1 MLALY
6 TQGFISLVERNR
18 PIKNIPSLNKV
29 TGDMFGSLKALP
41 ADPILGLL
49 AKYRED
55 SNPHKIDL
63 GVGVYKNE
71 AGHTAIL
78 DCVKAAEKYRNDHE
92 DTKVYIGPTGS
103 PVFNEEM
110 SKLIFGHHKVLLEN
124 RARTVSTPGG
134 TGALRVAAEFIKS
147 CKAGATIWVSN
158 PTWAN
163 HTGLFEAAGLT
174 VKTYPYYDHENKTL
188 DFDGMLAAL
197 KEVSSD
203 DAVLLHACCHNPSGM
218 DLNNE
223 QWQQVVEVAKDIGF
237 LPLIDMAY
245 QGFGVGL
252 DEDAYGLRLMAEHAK
267 EMIVCSSCSKNF
279 GLYRERIGA
288 CTIIGE
294 TSAAV
299 DVAQSVLLYVIRV
312 IYSMPPAHG
321 AALVETI
328 LSSDELRTQWHVEL
342 KEMRDRING
351 NRQLLV
357 DKLVENGV
365 TRDFSF
371 ITRQMGMF
379 SFLGITPE
387 QVQQLQDEY
396 SIYMVGSSR
405 MSIAGIANSNVDYLA
420 KSIAKVL

>member
-1 MLALY
+1 
-6 TQGFISLVERNR
+6 
-18 PIKNIPSLNKV
+18 
-29 TGDMFGSLKALP
+29 MFGNLQAQP

-49 AKYRED
+49 AKYKED
-55 SNPHKIDL
+55 TSVQKIDL

-78 DCVKAAEKYRNDHE
+78 DCVKKAEKFRLDKE
-92 DTKVYIGPTGS
+92 DTKVYLGPTGS
-103 PVFNEEM
+103 ELFNKKATE
-110 SKLIFGHHKVLLEN
+110 LIFTAEHQVLTNN
-124 RARTVSTPGG
+124 RVRTVSTPGG
-134 TGALRVAAEFIKS
+134 TGALRVAAEFITS
-147 CKAGATIWVSN
+147 CKANTTIWVSD

-163 HTGLFEAAGLT
+163 HTGLFKAAGLT
-174 VKTYPYYDHENKTL
+174 VKTYPYYDYENKSL
-188 DFDGMLAAL
+188 DFDGMLNAL
-197 KEVSSD
+197 KEVASD
-203 DAVLLHACCHNPSGM
+203 DIVLFHACCHNPSGM

-223 QWQQVVEVAKDIGF
+223 QWQQVCDVAKTVGF
-237 LPLIDMAY
+237 TPLIDMAY
-245 QGFGVGL
+245 QGFGQGL
-252 DEDAYGLRLMAEHAK
+252 DEDAYGLRLMADSVN

-288 CTIIGE
+288 CSIIAE
-294 TSAAV
+294 TSLSADIAF
-299 DVAQSVLLYVIRV
+299 SVLLSDIRC

-321 AALVETI
+321 AAIVETI
-328 LSSDELRTQWHVEL
+328 LDSTELTAQWHVEL

-351 NRQLLV
+351 NRQLIV
-357 DKLVENGV
+357 DKLIENGV

-371 ITRQMGMF
+371 ITRQSGMF

-387 QVQQLQDEY
+387 QVQRLQDEF

>member
-1 MLALY
+1 
-6 TQGFISLVERNR
+6 
-18 PIKNIPSLNKV
+18 
-29 TGDMFGSLKALP
+29 MFGSLKALP

-49 AKYRED
+49 AKYKKD
-55 SNPHKIDL
+55 SNPNKIDL

-78 DCVKAAEKYRNDHE
+78 DCVKKAEQHRFTTE

-103 PVFNEEM
+103 PLFNDEM
-110 SKLIFGHHKVLLEN
+110 AKLIFSADHKVLNEN

-163 HTGLFEAAGLT
+163 HTGLFKAAGLT
-174 VKTYPYYDHENKTL
+174 VKTYPYYDYENKSL
-188 DFDGMLAAL
+188 DFDGMLNAL

-203 DAVLLHACCHNPSGM
+203 DVVLLHACCHNPSGM

-223 QWQQVVEVAKDIGF
+223 QWQQVADVAKSVGF
-237 LPLIDMAY
+237 TPLVDMAY
-245 QGFGVGL
+245 QGFGIGL
-252 DEDAYGLRLMAEHAK
+252 DEDAYGLRLLAETVK

-294 TSAAV
+294 SSTAV
-299 DVAQSVLLYVIRV
+299 DIANSVLMYVIRV

-321 AALVETI
+321 AAIVETI
-328 LSSDELRTQWHVEL
+328 LSSDELSAQWHIEL

-351 NRQLLV
+351 NRQLIV

-371 ITRQMGMF
+371 ISQQMGMF

-396 SIYMVGSSR
+396 SIYLVGSSR